1 MVIVQHYGT
10 SWKPLEI
17 YYTRRNYQALKASTD
32 DHDMCLI
39 GRDWYSLSPVCWTLF
54 RVALIET
61 RGFCDVDD
69 FVVTPAAV
77 SASVGSAQPLRV
89 AGGTVEFIGCLEQ
102 LVLPIGRCYG
112 GAVEKGH
119 HL

>member
-10 SWKPLEI
+10 SWKPLGI

-32 DHDMCLI
+32 DHDMWLI

-69 FVVTPAAV
+69 FVATPAAV
-77 SASVGSAQPLRV
+77 SASIGSAQPLRV